1 MSEENENTIT
11 LDKDLIKGVLLGT
24 AKELQEQRKSRR
36 RWLVFKISLFV
47 IFIASAYI
55 VGGGKISYKNGD
67 KNQPHIAYIKI
78 YGPIM
83 SDQLADANQI
93 IPALRQAF
101 NTSLAKGVVL
111 RINSP
116 GGSPVHAGRLYK
128 EIKKLRKEFP
138 DKPMHAVIEDLGASA
153 AYYIAAAT
161 DKIYVDQAS
170 MVGSIGVISSNFGFT
185 ELMKKVGIERRIYL
199 SGSNKALMDPY
210 LPAQPHIQKYWTE
223 MLSEIHLQFIDA
235 VKEGRGDRL
244 NTDYPDIFSGLIWTG
259 AKSIEMGLADNLGD
273 LSDASQEILDGE
285 INTVDYS
292 PPVDIF
298 KRFANESRV
307 QIMALF
313 AASNKPYLF

>member
-1 MSEENENTIT
+1 MSEENKNTIT
-11 LDKDLIKGVLLGT
+11 LDKDLIKDVLLGT
-24 AKELQEQRKSRR
+24 AKELQEQRKTRR
-36 RWLVFKISLFV
+36 RWLIFKISLIV
-47 IFIASAYI
+47 IFIVSAYI
-55 VGGGKISYKNGD
+55 VGGGKISHKNGN

-83 SDQLADANQI
+83 SGQLADVNQI

-101 NTSLAKGVVL
+101 NSSLAKGVVL

-138 DKPMHAVIEDLGASA
+138 DKPVHAVIEDLGVSA
-153 AYYIAAAT
+153 AYYIASAT
-161 DKIYVDQAS
+161 DKIYVNQAS
-170 MVGSIGVISSNFGFT
+170 MVGSIGVISSSFGFT

-210 LPAQPHIQKYWTE
+210 LPAQLHVQKYWTE

-244 NTDYPDIFSGLIWTG
+244 DTDYPDLFSGLIWTG
-259 AKSIEMGLADNLGD
+259 TKSIEIGLADNLGD
-273 LSDASQEILDGE
+273 LSEVSQEILDGE
-285 INTVDYS
+285 INAVDYS

-307 QIMALF
+307 QITALF
-313 AASNKPYLF
+313 AANNRPYLF